1 MAREVLQRFEV
12 VYEPD
17 EEGFHVFVPA
27 LKGCH
32 SWGATRDEA
41 RENIREAIALWLES
55 ALANGIAVP
64 DRETIEVTA
73 E

>member
-1 MAREVLQRFEV
+1 MARELVQRFEV

-17 EEGFHVFVPA
+17 EEGFHVYVPA

-32 SWGATRDEA
+32 SWGATREEA
-41 RENIREAIALWLES
+41 REHVREAIALWLEG
-55 ALANGIAVP
+55 ARENGITIP
-64 DRETIEVTA
+64 DRETVEVS